1 MAAAAA
7 WLQLL
12 AAGLLEVAMAF
23 ALKASNGA
31 TRPVPGMLAIVAAL
45 ASIWLLAAAVRTL
58 PLGIAYA
65 VWTGIGAL
73 GVSLVGVAVFAE
85 PLSPAR
91 ILCMALVFGGIAG
104 LKVLEQPSS

>member
-1 MAAAAA
+1 MAAWA
-7 WLQLL
+7 QLF
-12 AAGLLEVAMAF
+12 AAGVLEIVMAF
-23 ALKASNGA
+23 ALKASAGT
-31 TRPVPGMLAIVAAL
+31 TRPAPTLLAVLAAL
-45 ASIWLLAAAVRTL
+45 GSIWLLAGAVRTL

-91 ILCMALVFGGIAG
+91 MLCMALVFGGIAG
-104 LKVLEQPSS
+104 LKVLEDS

>member
-1 MAAAAA
+1 MASWA
-7 WLQLL
+7 QLF
-12 AAGLLEVAMAF
+12 AAGVLEIVMAY
-23 ALKASNGA
+23 ALKASAGT
-31 TRPVPGMLAIVAAL
+31 TRPAPTLLAVLAAL
-45 ASIWLLAAAVRTL
+45 GSIWLLAAAVRTL

-91 ILCMALVFGGIAG
+91 VLCMALVFGGIAG
-104 LKVLEQPSS
+104 LKLLEQS

>member
-1 MAAAAA
+1 V
-7 WLQLL
+7 L
-12 AAGLLEVAMAF
+12 
-23 ALKASNGA
+23 
-31 TRPVPGMLAIVAAL
+31 AAL

-73 GVSLVGVAVFAE
+73 GVSLVGVAVLGE

-91 ILCMALVFGGIAG
+91 VVCMALVFGGIAG
-104 LKVLEQPSS
+104 LKALAPA